1 MLYVVYFV
9 IVRQSFSFCFNRA
22 FYVYYFR
29 PAPYIV
35 VTSFSPQK
43 SNDAQHVPEVALPS
57 PILKSRSSP
66 ALLESDIDDEE
77 ETRYTTVGPC
87 FTHYMSARHMYNP
100 WGLLQLWNFRRQNY
114 LFTFIFDF
122 LTHSMRD
129 YFWQIKTNISLHA
142 KMIYDKSIV
151 LYQA

>member
-43 SNDAQHVPEVALPS
+43 SNDAQHVSEVALPS

-66 ALLESDIDDEE
+66 ALLESDIEDEE
-77 ETRYTTVGPC
+77 ETRYTIVGPC
-87 FTHYMSARHMYNP
+87 FSHYMSARHMYNP
-100 WGLLQLWNFRRQNY
+100 
-114 LFTFIFDF
+114 
-122 LTHSMRD
+122 
-129 YFWQIKTNISLHA
+129 
-142 KMIYDKSIV
+142 
-151 LYQA
+151 